1 MCVSDVLILEYKL
14 VRDLR
19 THVVLLVLC
28 SPALDVSPDGT
39 YAVSVCVCAASGPPS
54 ATVAAVDRP
63 PSLVVPP
70 TPYAGFPSDIVCN
83 LVTCS
88 EDESSVIVQTLNL
101 LHKAFVLSLD
111 ISTLQP

>member
-1 MCVSDVLILEYKL
+1 MF
-14 VRDLR
+14 VREMQ
-19 THVVLLVLC
+19 TYVVLLVLC

-63 PSLVVPP
+63 PSLAVPP
-70 TPYAGFPSDIVCN
+70 TPYAGFPSDIVCK
-83 LVTCS
+83 LVTCIG
-88 EDESSVIVQTLNL
+88 DESSVIVEILSRS
-101 LHKAFVLSLD
+101 HEAFVLSLD